1 MVSTESESSADES
14 DLGMPDI
21 EALNIDP
28 YRYNIFFRAKWTGL
42 GSSGFFFEGD
52 FVVVLCCVCVG
63 VVTLAYNLVR
73 EIALIIINWVGL
85 NPFLCL

>member
-1 MVSTESESSADES
+1 MASTESESSADES

-21 EALNIDP
+21 EALNIYP
-28 YRYNIFFRAKWTGL
+28 YRYIIFFCAKWTGVRIKWAFL
-42 GSSGFFFEGD
+42 EED

-73 EIALIIINWVGL
+73 EIALIVINWARL